1 MKLAIFAFTRKGCS
15 FAAQCRETLNA
26 DETRMVTMEK
36 FGLPGFESYQPP
48 LSGCMESYFHWADT
62 ILFIGSTGMAVRAI
76 APWVVDKKQDPA
88 VLVLDEGGHYLISLL
103 SGHIGG
109 ANALTR
115 ELAQKIN
122 AQPIIT
128 TATDVEGKF
137 SVDTW
142 ATEQGLHISDMNLCK
157 AVSAAILEGN
167 VPICGENLPF
177 RKLPP
182 GLVEKETG
190 PLGIYVGIH
199 NRKPFEK
206 TLVLTPKTLTL
217 GLGCRRGTPKEN
229 IEEAVRAVFAEN
241 DLRLEA
247 VAKAASIDLKA
258 NEQGLLDFCTDRGIP
273 VKFYTAEELQKAE
286 GDFTPSAF
294 VKSVTGVDN
303 VCERAAVVAGGELLV
318 HKTVRNGVTVAVGC
332 LRRGILSCPAKK
344 E

>member
-1 MKLAIFAFTRKGCS
+1 MKLAIFAFTKKGCLL
-15 FAAQCRETLNA
+15 AQRCREAMNA
-26 DETRMVTMEK
+26 ETTRMVTMEK
-36 FGLPGFESYQPP
+36 FGFPDFEAYQPP

-76 APWVVDKKQDPA
+76 APWVRDKKQDPA
-88 VLVLDEGGHYLISLL
+88 VLVLDEGGRYLISIL

-115 ELAQKIN
+115 ALAEKIS

-142 ATEQGLHISDMNLCK
+142 ATEQGLHISDMQLCK
-157 AVSAAILEGN
+157 AVSAAILEGE

-177 RKLPP
+177 AKLPT
-182 GLVEKETG
+182 GLVEKDAG
-190 PLGIYVGIH
+190 PLGIYVGIY
-199 NRKPFEK
+199 NRQPFEK
-206 TLVLTPKTLTL
+206 TLVLTPKCLTL

-229 IEEAVRAVFAEN
+229 IEEAVKAVFAEN

-247 VAKAASIDLKA
+247 VAQAASIDLKA
-258 NEQGLLDFCTDRGIP
+258 NEQGLLDFCTAYQIP
-273 VKFYTAEELQKAE
+273 VKFYTAEELKKAE
-286 GDFTPSAF
+286 GEFTPSAF
-294 VKSVTGVDN
+294 VRSVTGVDN
-303 VCERAAVVAGGELLV
+303 VCERAAVVAGGKLLV
-318 HKTVRNGVTVAVGC
+318 HKTAKNGVTVAVG
-332 LRRGILSCPAKK
+332 K